1 MELELEPFSKV
12 TSIITPFNK
21 ANVDTDQIIPK
32 QFLKLITKSGF
43 GKFLFYDW
51 RFDHDGKPK
60 NDFVLN
66 NSLYKNS
73 QILVTNENFGC
84 GSSREH
90 AVWALKDF
98 GFNVIISP
106 SFADIFYSNCFK
118 NGVLPIILDIEKIH
132 KLLQFEDEVELDL
145 NSQKITLG
153 DESINFEI
161 DSYRKIRLLKGLD
174 DIDLTLKED
183 EKIATRY
190 YTIKELSLE
199 NQSISSVKVGGL
211 VKPNS
216 INISESNRLEV
227 WFYVYQGEDSL
238 QVYYNGTRPDL
249 FKDDAEVVVAGK
261 FDNNLIMATELQT
274 KCASRYEGDLK
285 NTNTI

>member
-1 MELELEPFSKV
+1 MKPFTKII
-12 TSIITPFNK
+12 SIITPFDK

-51 RFDHDGKPK
+51 RFDHDGQKK
-60 NDFVLN
+60 NDFILN
-66 NSLYKNS
+66 DSTYHNS
-73 QILVTNENFGC
+73 QILITNENFGC

-118 NGVLPIILDIEKIH
+118 NGVLPIILDIEKIK
-132 KLLQFEDEVELDL
+132 KLLQFKDKIELDL
-145 NSQKITLG
+145 DSQKIIFG

-161 DSYRKIRLLKGLD
+161 DSHRKIRLLEGLD

-183 EKIATRY
+183 EKIEYFEKNFSRV
-190 YTIKELSLE
+190 
-199 NQSISSVKVGGL
+199 SIF
-211 VKPNS
+211 
-216 INISESNRLEV
+216 E
-227 WFYVYQGEDSL
+227 
-238 QVYYNGTRPDL
+238 
-249 FKDDAEVVVAGK
+249 
-261 FDNNLIMATELQT
+261 
-274 KCASRYEGDLK
+274 
-285 NTNTI
+285 

>member
-1 MELELEPFSKV
+1 LKPFTKI
-12 TSIITPFNK
+12 TSIVTPFDK

-51 RFDHDGKPK
+51 RFDHNGQKK

-66 NSLYKNS
+66 DSTYHDS
-73 QILVTNENFGC
+73 QILITNENFGC

-118 NGVLPIILDIEKIH
+118 NGVLPIILDIGKIK
-132 KLLQFEDEVELDL
+132 KLLQFKDKIELDL
-145 NSQKITLG
+145 DSQKITFG
-153 DESINFEI
+153 DESITFEI
-161 DSYRKIRLLKGLD
+161 DSHRKIRLLEGLD

-183 EKIATRY
+183 EKIEYFEKNSSR
-190 YTIKELSLE
+190 ISI
-199 NQSISSVKVGGL
+199 SISS
-211 VKPNS
+211 S
-216 INISESNRLEV
+216 SE
-227 WFYVYQGEDSL
+227 
-238 QVYYNGTRPDL
+238 
-249 FKDDAEVVVAGK
+249 
-261 FDNNLIMATELQT
+261 FD
-274 KCASRYEGDLK
+274 
-285 NTNTI
+285 

>member
-1 MELELEPFSKV
+1 MELKLEPFSKV
-12 TSIITPFNK
+12 TSIITPFDK

-66 NSLYKNS
+66 NSHYENS

-132 KLLQFEDEVELDL
+132 KLFQFEDEVELDL

-153 DESINFEI
+153 DESMNFEI
-161 DSYRKIRLLKGLD
+161 DSHRKIRLLKGLD
-174 DIDLTLKED
+174 DIDFTLKED
-183 EKIATRY
+183 EKIE
-190 YTIKELSLE
+190 KFE
-199 NQSISSVKVGGL
+199 NDSSII
-211 VKPNS
+211 S
-216 INISESNRLEV
+216 I
-227 WFYVYQGEDSL
+227 F
-238 QVYYNGTRPDL
+238 
-249 FKDDAEVVVAGK
+249 
-261 FDNNLIMATELQT
+261 
-274 KCASRYEGDLK
+274 
-285 NTNTI
+285 

>member
-1 MELELEPFSKV
+1 MELKLEPFSKV
-12 TSIITPFNK
+12 TSIITPFDN

-66 NSLYKNS
+66 NSHYENS

-132 KLLQFEDEVELDL
+132 KLLQFEYEVELDL

-161 DSYRKIRLLKGLD
+161 DSYRKIRLLEGID

-183 EKIATRY
+183 EKIE
-190 YTIKELSLE
+190 KFE
-199 NQSISSVKVGGL
+199 NDSSIV
-211 VKPNS
+211 S
-216 INISESNRLEV
+216 I
-227 WFYVYQGEDSL
+227 F
-238 QVYYNGTRPDL
+238 
-249 FKDDAEVVVAGK
+249 
-261 FDNNLIMATELQT
+261 
-274 KCASRYEGDLK
+274 
-285 NTNTI
+285 

>member
-1 MELELEPFSKV
+1 MKPFTKII
-12 TSIITPFNK
+12 SIITPFDK

-51 RFDHDGKPK
+51 RFNHDGQKK
-60 NDFVLN
+60 NDFILN
-66 NSLYKNS
+66 DSTYQDS

-118 NGVLPIILDIEKIH
+118 NGVLPIILDIEKIK
-132 KLLQFEDEVELDL
+132 KLLQYKDEVELDL
-145 NSQKITLG
+145 NSQKITFG
-153 DESINFEI
+153 DESINFEL
-161 DSYRKIRLLKGLD
+161 DSHRKIRLLEGLD

-183 EKIATRY
+183 EKIEYFEKTSSR
-190 YTIKELSLE
+190 I
-199 NQSISSVKVGGL
+199 SIF
-211 VKPNS
+211 
-216 INISESNRLEV
+216 E
-227 WFYVYQGEDSL
+227 
-238 QVYYNGTRPDL
+238 
-249 FKDDAEVVVAGK
+249 
-261 FDNNLIMATELQT
+261 
-274 KCASRYEGDLK
+274 
-285 NTNTI
+285 

>member
-1 MELELEPFSKV
+1 MKPFTKII
-12 TSIITPFNK
+12 SIITPFDK

-51 RFDHDGKPK
+51 RFDHNGQKK
-60 NDFVLN
+60 NDFILN
-66 NSLYKNS
+66 DSIYQDS

-118 NGVLPIILDIEKIH
+118 NGVLPIILDIEKIK
-132 KLLQFEDEVELDL
+132 KLLQFKDKIELDL
-145 NSQKITLG
+145 DSQKIIFG

-161 DSYRKIRLLKGLD
+161 DSHRKIRLLEGLD

-183 EKIATRY
+183 EKIEY
-190 YTIKELSLE
+190 FEKNYSTI
-199 NQSISSVKVGGL
+199 SIF
-211 VKPNS
+211 
-216 INISESNRLEV
+216 E
-227 WFYVYQGEDSL
+227 
-238 QVYYNGTRPDL
+238 
-249 FKDDAEVVVAGK
+249 
-261 FDNNLIMATELQT
+261 
-274 KCASRYEGDLK
+274 
-285 NTNTI
+285 

>member
-1 MELELEPFSKV
+1 MEPFSKV
-12 TSIITPFNK
+12 ISIITPFDR

-32 QFLKLITKSGF
+32 QFLKSITKSGF
-43 GKFLFYDW
+43 GRFLFYDW

-60 NDFVLN
+60 DNFVLN
-66 NSLYKNS
+66 NSRYENS

-132 KLLQFEDEVELDL
+132 KLLQFEDKVELDL
-145 NSQKITLG
+145 DSQKIPLL

-161 DSYRKIRLLKGLD
+161 DSHRKIRLLKGLD
-174 DIDLTLKED
+174 EIDLTLKED
-183 EKIATRY
+183 VKIEKF
-190 YTIKELSLE
+190 E
-199 NQSISSVKVGGL
+199 NDSSIV
-211 VKPNS
+211 S
-216 INISESNRLEV
+216 I
-227 WFYVYQGEDSL
+227 F
-238 QVYYNGTRPDL
+238 
-249 FKDDAEVVVAGK
+249 
-261 FDNNLIMATELQT
+261 
-274 KCASRYEGDLK
+274 
-285 NTNTI
+285 

>member
-1 MELELEPFSKV
+1 MEPFSKV
-12 TSIITPFNK
+12 TSIITPFDR

-32 QFLKLITKSGF
+32 QFLKSITKSGF
-43 GKFLFYDW
+43 GRFLFYDW

-60 NDFVLN
+60 DNFVLN
-66 NSLYKNS
+66 NSRYENS

-132 KLLQFEDEVELDL
+132 KLLQFEDKVELDL
-145 NSQKITLG
+145 DSQKITLL

-161 DSYRKIRLLKGLD
+161 DSHRKIRLLKGLD
-174 DIDLTLKED
+174 EIDLTLKED
-183 EKIATRY
+183 EKIE
-190 YTIKELSLE
+190 KFE
-199 NQSISSVKVGGL
+199 NESSIV
-211 VKPNS
+211 S
-216 INISESNRLEV
+216 I
-227 WFYVYQGEDSL
+227 F
-238 QVYYNGTRPDL
+238 
-249 FKDDAEVVVAGK
+249 
-261 FDNNLIMATELQT
+261 
-274 KCASRYEGDLK
+274 
-285 NTNTI
+285 